1 MDKKISGLGKNG
13 WQAIRNGLLDIFLGI
28 AIVIYGHRVPRV
40 GYQLFFSYVF
50 FSAIWSLFSRWF
62 RPKALREN
70 LWVTWAKILLS
81 VILSNS
87 LWLEN
92 TTVYLFVFAIAFYQ
106 IFIAFVHLVTWY
118 LYRKNAIK
126 PRGRYLFDGI
136 WIGWLGLYSLSP
148 FHDAANF
155 EFFLLGWYLV
165 SLGITRLRDGI
176 FFEADLSQN
185 KLKRRIRVTLPI
197 FMTALIPAST
207 LAKVNAFLQENV
219 DETANQ
225 AYNRMKDGK
234 TAELEIFIHT
244 SKTSLFSAIGHVDL
258 CYNGR
263 VISFGNYDP
272 TSERFFGMIGDG
284 VLYTCDRDKYIALC
298 KRVSQKTLF
307 GYGIDLTVKMEQA
320 VQERLA
326 EIENLLI
333 PWEPSDAETAGA
345 DGVKGH
351 SYAYLIQTECNGKLY
366 KFTDSKFKSYFV
378 LSTNCV
384 LLADSIIGQAGTDIL
399 SPKGFIAPGTYQS
412 YLDDEYEKP
421 HSLVVSKSI
430 Y

>member
-1 MDKKISGLGKNG
+1 MTKLSSLGKTG
-13 WQAIRNGLLDIFLGI
+13 WQAIRNGLLDILLGL
-28 AIVIYGHRVPRV
+28 ALVLYGHMVPRL
-40 GYQLFFSYVF
+40 GYQLFFTYVF

-70 LWVTWAKILLS
+70 LWVTWAKIILS

-118 LYRKNAIK
+118 LYRKNGIK
-126 PRGRYLFDGI
+126 PRGRYLFDGL
-136 WIGWLGLYSLSP
+136 WIGWFGLYSLSP
-148 FHDAANF
+148 FHNAADF
-155 EFFLLGWYLV
+155 ELFLLGWYLI

-185 KLKRRIRVTLPI
+185 KLKRRVRVTLPI
-197 FMTALIPAST
+197 FLTALVPATT
-207 LAKVNAFLQENV
+207 LAKVNKFLQENA
-219 DETANQ
+219 EESAEE
-225 AYNRMKDGK
+225 AYNQVKSGK
-234 TAELEIFIHT
+234 TAELELFIHT
-244 SKTSLFSAIGHVDL
+244 AETSLFSAIGHVDL

-284 VLYTCDRDKYIALC
+284 VLYTCDRDKYISLC

-307 GYGIDLTVKMEQA
+307 GYGIDLTEDMEKA
-320 VQERLA
+320 VQTRLA
-326 EIENLLI
+326 EIEDLLI
-333 PWEPSDAETAGA
+333 PWEPSDEKVTAA
-345 DGVKGH
+345 DGSSDY
-351 SYAYLIQTECNGKLY
+351 SYAYRIKHETDGKLY
-366 KFTDSKFKSYFV
+366 KFTKSKFKSYFV

-384 LLADSIIGQAGTDIL
+384 LLADSIVGQAGTDIL
-399 SPKGFIAPGTYQS
+399 SPKGFIAPGTYQA
-412 YLDDEYEKP
+412 YLDEEYEKP
-421 HSLVVSKSI
+421 NSLVVSKSL